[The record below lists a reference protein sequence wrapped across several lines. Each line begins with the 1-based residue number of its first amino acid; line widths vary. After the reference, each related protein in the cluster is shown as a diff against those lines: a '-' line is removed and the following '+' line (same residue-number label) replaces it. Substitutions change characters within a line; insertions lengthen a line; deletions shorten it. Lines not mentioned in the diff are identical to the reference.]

1 MVVRV
6 LFLILVRVLPVLMLP
21 EDTRGHTFT
30 FATVVVCVVVVCV
43 VVVPVVVVFV
53 AMLVVFVVFV
63 VFVVSVVVAFVVV
76 VLIGMLGM
84 PIAVMRR
91 PGGSR
96 TRIAFAEPPS

>member
-1 MVVRV
+1 M

-63 VFVVSVVVAFVVV
+63 VVAFVIV
-76 VLIGMLGM
+76 VLIGI
-84 PIAVMRR
+84 PVAVMRR
-91 PGGSR
+91 PGDSR
-96 TRIAFAEPPS
+96 TKVTFAEPPS